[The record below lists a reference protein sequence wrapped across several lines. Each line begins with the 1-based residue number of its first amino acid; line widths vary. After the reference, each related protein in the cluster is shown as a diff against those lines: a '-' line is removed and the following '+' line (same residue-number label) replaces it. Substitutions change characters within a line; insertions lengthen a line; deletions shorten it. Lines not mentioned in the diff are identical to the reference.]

1 MLTLLKNWKGAVEID
16 GTKYNSIQDAESVFK
31 TFSDDIHIKLL
42 SNSRTALESTTNAVE
57 TISDTVE
64 ERITVKA
71 YMTKEAT
78 PEFDFMA
85 KWNNNVPM
93 PLRTMQGVKVK
104 ETRGMAYYQLHGFAE
119 PVITCMRCGR
129 VLTNE
134 VSQHY
139 GIGPECI
146 TKIPMLMHLDIN
158 DVDEIKK
165 KLVEVTWEGWVIKSA
180 IIESE
185 EIKNGSN

>member
-16 GTKYNSIQDAESVFK
+16 GIKYNSIQDAESVFK
-31 TFSDDIHIKLL
+31 TFSDNIHIKLL
-42 SNSRTALESTTNAVE
+42 SATENATERTRERVE
-57 TISDTVE
+57 RISDTVE

-85 KWNNNVPM
+85 RWNNNIPM

-104 ETRGMAYYQLHGFAE
+104 ETKGMAYYKLHGFAE
-119 PVITCMRCGR
+119 PVVTCMRCGR

-134 VSQHY
+134 VSKQY

-146 TKIPMLMHLDIN
+146 TKVPMLMHLDIN
-158 DVDEIKK
+158 DVDSIRQ
-165 KLVEVTWEGWVIKSA
+165 KLVEVEWEGWIIKSA

-185 EIKNGSN
+185 EI

>member
-1 MLTLLKNWKGAVEID
+1 MISMLKNWKGAVEID
-16 GTKYNSIQDAESVFK
+16 STRYNSIQDAMSVLQS
-31 TFSDDIHIKLL
+31 FSDDIHIKLL
-42 SNSRTALESTTNAVE
+42 SNSKQALESTTNAVE
-57 TISDTVE
+57 TISETHE

-85 KWNNNVPM
+85 KWNDNKPM
-93 PLRTMQGVKVK
+93 PLRTMQGEKIK
-104 ETRGMAYYQLHGFAE
+104 ETRGMAYYKLHGYAE

-129 VLTNE
+129 VLTNP

-180 IIESE
+180 ILESE
-185 EIKNGSN
+185 EV